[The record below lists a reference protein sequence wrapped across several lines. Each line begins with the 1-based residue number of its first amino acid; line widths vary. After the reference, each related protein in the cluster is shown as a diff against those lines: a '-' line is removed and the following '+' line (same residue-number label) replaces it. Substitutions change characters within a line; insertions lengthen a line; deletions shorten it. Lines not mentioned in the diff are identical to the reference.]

1 MERFEAEFIAATGV
15 KVIVGKGGMGART
28 AAACREHKALHCVFP
43 GGCAV
48 VGATAVEEIEGV
60 EWLDLGMPEAF
71 WIMRVKEL
79 GPLIVSID
87 THGNNL
93 FETNKALYAE
103 RKEAVVK
110 EIAEKVTYIK

>member
-1 MERFEAEFIAATGV
+1 V
-15 KVIVGKGGMGART
+15 
-28 AAACREHKALHCVFP
+28 L
-43 GGCAV
+43 
-48 VGATAVEEIEGV
+48 GATAVEELEGV

-87 THGNNL
+87 NHGNNL

-103 RKEAVVK
+103 RKDAVAQA
-110 EIAEKVTYIK
+110 IARQMRS